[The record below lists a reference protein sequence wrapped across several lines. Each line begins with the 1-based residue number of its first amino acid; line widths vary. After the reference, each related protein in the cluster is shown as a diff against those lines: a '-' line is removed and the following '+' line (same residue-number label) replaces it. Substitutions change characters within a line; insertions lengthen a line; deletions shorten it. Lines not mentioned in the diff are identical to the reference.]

1 MATAPKV
8 FVTGEGRVSARHAHR
23 RQRLMHAALDLFAD
37 LGYEETSV
45 GTIVARAKMSKSAF
59 YEYFN
64 SKEHCFREVLADEG
78 GALIHDVLTEAATG
92 HDHHERL
99 RLGITR
105 FVRTCF
111 ARSAAARVLIV
122 ESVGLSA
129 AVDQVRQEVQGRLAD
144 AVTEEVRHAQAHD
157 PFYADKDPEVFGRA
171 VVGAVNDAVSYYLT
185 HPGADAGS
193 LAANLCRIFAP

>member
-64 SKEHCFREVLADEG
+64 SK
-78 GALIHDVLTEAATG
+78 
-92 HDHHERL
+92 
-99 RLGITR
+99 
-105 FVRTCF
+105 
-111 ARSAAARVLIV
+111 
-122 ESVGLSA
+122 
-129 AVDQVRQEVQGRLAD
+129 
-144 AVTEEVRHAQAHD
+144 
-157 PFYADKDPEVFGRA
+157 
-171 VVGAVNDAVSYYLT
+171 
-185 HPGADAGS
+185 
-193 LAANLCRIFAP
+193 